1 MCRLKSGIILK
12 DDIFVPGYDSHT
24 EMLEEMKIKDTR
36 KNAESLFVRAEL
48 CPTNEDIFTEPET
61 WTFHVD
67 QDIRP
72 DWFVEPHER
81 DRFVKAV
88 RKWWEAHVFVGKDD
102 LELPAG
108 ATYYLKNCKNA
119 IVRSATVKA
128 MGSATVKACGSAT
141 VEAWG
146 SATVEAWGSATVKAM
161 GSATV
166 KAWGSA
172 TVKAWDSATVEAWGS
187 TTVKAWGST
196 TVKAWGSATVE
207 AMDSATVEAM
217 GSATVVIPER
227 SSNRRENILVLENST
242 LIQQNCGTRK
252 IWASGDFEVV
262 VSEDQPPKEVK

>member
-172 TVKAWDSATVEAWGS
+172 TVEAWGSATVEAWGS
-187 TTVKAWGST
+187 
-196 TVKAWGSATVE
+196 
-207 AMDSATVEAM
+207 
-217 GSATVVIPER
+217 ATVVIPEW